1 MEGSK
6 YKLAHKSVKSAAWSI
21 PTVKKQRE
29 REIELLE
36 DAKRRVQGL
45 PPVMASEKVK
55 TGPGME
61 KGQQKVDALF
71 GEKKRKQ
78 TTPAGNTEQTKKV
91 KTENENT
98 ASNQE
103 D

>member
-6 YKLAHKSVKSAAWSI
+6 YKLAHKSLKSTAWSI

-45 PPVMASEKVK
+45 PPVVASEKAKPTAVV
-55 TGPGME
+55 E
-61 KGQQKVDALF
+61 KGQQKLDALF
-71 GEKKRKQ
+71 SQRKRKR
-78 TTPAGNTEQTKKV
+78 TGSAENPEQTKKA
-91 KTENENT
+91 K
-98 ASNQE
+98 AGM
-103 D
+103 